1 MMLLVF
7 FVELFEHIKKYIPI
21 PWSRNEKPSHL
32 SGMSFFLNNSK
43 SMGSY
48 DKDTWYEDQWGPNS
62 INDQINRTMR
72 PIRRPVLL
80 IQVYEEGVRRGLS
93 VAF

>member
-1 MMLLVF
+1 
-7 FVELFEHIKKYIPI
+7 
-21 PWSRNEKPSHL
+21 
-32 SGMSFFLNNSK
+32 
-43 SMGSY
+43 MGSY

-72 PIRRPVLL
+72 PIRRHVLL
-80 IQVYEEGVRRGLS
+80 IQVYEKGVRRGLS